1 MKVRVLS
8 GYHSRHW
15 GLGEIEV
22 FGSGARMLPDD
33 DLYHVNQDVWDLR
46 PGATIHYRL
55 VATGA
60 EGVARGET
68 RSFTLSPDR
77 RPHVRAL
84 EPLRSTPATA
94 RLQGRLSPMGLLTYY
109 HFEYGPDPGLGSR
122 TPLRYAGAEITPRSI
137 FTDLDGLQPR
147 TRYHYRLVGINE
159 EGVVRSETVSFLT
172 R

>member
-1 MKVRVLS
+1 
-8 GYHSRHW
+8 
-15 GLGEIEV
+15 
-22 FGSGARMLPDD
+22 
-33 DLYHVNQDVWDLR
+33 
-46 PGATIHYRL
+46 
-55 VATGA
+55 
-60 EGVARGET
+60 
-68 RSFTLSPDR
+68 
-77 RPHVRAL
+77 
-84 EPLRSTPATA
+84 
-94 RLQGRLSPMGLLTYY
+94 MGLLTYY